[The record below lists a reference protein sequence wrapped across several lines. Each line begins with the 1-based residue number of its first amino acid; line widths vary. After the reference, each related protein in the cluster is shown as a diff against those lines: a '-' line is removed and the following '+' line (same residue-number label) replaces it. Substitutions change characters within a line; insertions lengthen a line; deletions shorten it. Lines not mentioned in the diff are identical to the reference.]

1 MDVVNCP
8 REWAPMGEPDVLQA
22 GDRVAAVS
30 ELFVAHHRRLI
41 GLAALLVDDRGG
53 AEEVVQE
60 AFLTLHRRWRLLRD
74 PTACVAYLNTCVVNG
89 SRRRLR
95 QRRRLAVLVPRMAAP
110 SDVLDSAEQ
119 QVVDREQ
126 LGRVRREI
134 GELSRRQRE
143 VLVLRYYLD
152 QSEAEIADTLGI
164 SCGSVK
170 SHASR
175 GLATLAL
182 RLKVEP

>member
-1 MDVVNCP
+1 MSRP
-8 REWAPMGEPDVLQA
+8 TALRR

-30 ELFVAHHRRLI
+30 ELFVAHHRRLV

-60 AFLTLHRRWRLLRD
+60 AFLDLHRRWSLLRN
-74 PTACVAYLNTCVVNG
+74 PSAAAAYLNKCVVNG

-95 QRRRLAVLVPRMAAP
+95 QSRRLALLVPRMAVSP
-110 SDVLDSAEQ
+110 EVLVSAEQ
-119 QVVDREQ
+119 QVVDREE
-126 LGRVRREI
+126 LGRVRREV
-134 GELSRRQRE
+134 GELPRRQRE
-143 VLVLRYYLD
+143 VLVLRFYLD

-164 SCGSVK
+164 SRGSVK

-175 GLATLAL
+175 GLATLAQ
-182 RLKVEP
+182 RLKVER

>member
-1 MDVVNCP
+1 MAESRDWFTCGGSDPVNSQRASVNRMALAGSDPVVDVVNCP
-8 REWAPMGEPDVLQA
+8 REWAPMGKPDVLHA

-60 AFLTLHRRWRLLRD
+60 AFLTLHRQWRLLRD

-110 SDVLDSAEQ
+110 SDVLD
-119 QVVDREQ
+119 
-126 LGRVRREI
+126 
-134 GELSRRQRE
+134 
-143 VLVLRYYLD
+143 
-152 QSEAEIADTLGI
+152 
-164 SCGSVK
+164 
-170 SHASR
+170 
-175 GLATLAL
+175 
-182 RLKVEP
+182 

>member
-1 MDVVNCP
+1 MDIP
-8 REWAPMGEPDVLQA
+8 EVLRR

-30 ELFVAHHRRLI
+30 YLFVAHHRRLV
-41 GLAALLVDDRGG
+41 GLAALLVDDRGS

-60 AFLTLHRRWRLLRD
+60 AFLNLHRRWRRLQD
-74 PTACVAYLNTCVVNG
+74 PAAAVAYLNTCVING

-95 QRRRLAVLVPRMAAP
+95 QGRRFALLVPRMASAP
-110 SDVLDSAEQ
+110 EVLVSAEQ
-119 QVVDREQ
+119 QIVAREE

-134 GELSRRQRE
+134 GELPRRQRE

-164 SCGSVK
+164 SRGSVK

-175 GLATLAL
+175 GLTTLAQ
-182 RLKVEP
+182 RLKVES

>member
-1 MDVVNCP
+1 
-8 REWAPMGEPDVLQA
+8 MGNSEVLRA

-60 AFLTLHRRWRLLRD
+60 AFLTLHRQWRMLRD

-89 SRRRLR
+89 SRRKLR
-95 QRRRLAVLVPRMAAP
+95 QRRRLAVLVPRIAVPAEA
-110 SDVLDSAEQ
+110 LDSAEE
-119 QVVDREQ
+119 QVVDREE

-134 GELSRRQRE
+134 GELPRRQRE
-143 VLVLRYYLD
+143 VLGLSYYLD
-152 QSEAEIADTLGI
+152 QSEAEIAETLGI
-164 SCGSVK
+164 SRGSVK

-175 GLATLAL
+175 GLGTLAL
-182 RLKVEP
+182 RLKVAP

>member
-1 MDVVNCP
+1 MSKRETP
-8 REWAPMGEPDVLQA
+8 RPV
-22 GDRVAAVS
+22 DRAATVS

-60 AFLTLHRRWRLLRD
+60 AFLNLHRQWRLLRD
-74 PTACVAYLNTCVVNG
+74 PSAAAAYLNRCVVNG

-95 QRRRLAVLVPRMAAP
+95 QSRRLALLVPRMTG
-110 SDVLDSAEQ
+110 SSEVLVSAEQ

-126 LGRVRREI
+126 LGCVRREI
-134 GELSRRQRE
+134 GELPRRQRE

-164 SCGSVK
+164 SRGSVK

-175 GLATLAL
+175 GLATLAR
-182 RLKVEP
+182 RLKVER